1 MIRFKRFH
9 HLLQLNNYFYQL
21 FITVC
26 LVSAYIFP
34 LKVLAS
40 PEKKTFKVPFD
51 AMTIGVADKG
61 LTFGTLLSINKTSQF
76 EIGMQYLDG
85 TDIRI
90 NPLIEADNPIWITN
104 KSFNIAY
111 IKHLFHTNFDSG
123 AFLRLDVGVS
133 SVSGEYNVDLSK
145 LEYSLGGASV
155 RCSTCGTVYF
165 ESTQDGLDL
174 IPSLSFGWQ
183 SPLTDQLIFRASVGY
198 QYFDIP
204 NATWTTNMNYSL
216 PKYVQD
222 KINDLADEINIINSF
237 QPTFL
242 IALMYKI

>member
-1 MIRFKRFH
+1 MIRLNRFH
-9 HLLQLNNYFYQL
+9 LPLQVNNYCYQL
-21 FITVC
+21 FIIVC
-26 LVSAYIFP
+26 LVSWYIFP

-40 PEKKTFKVPFD
+40 PEKKTFKRPFD
-51 AMTIGVADKG
+51 VMTIGVADKG
-61 LTFGTLLSINKTSQF
+61 LTFSTLFSINKTSQF
-76 EIGMQYLDG
+76 EIGMQYLDD
-85 TDIRI
+85 TDIRF
-90 NPLIEADNPIWITN
+90 NPLIQADNPIWITN

-111 IKHLFHTNFDSG
+111 IKQLFHTNYDFG
-123 AFLRLDVGVS
+123 PFLRFDIGVS
-133 SVSGEYNVDLSK
+133 SISGEYNIDLSK

-155 RCSTCGTVYF
+155 GCSTCGTVYF
-165 ESTQDGLDL
+165 KSTQDGLAV

-183 SPLTDQLIFRASVGY
+183 SPLTDQLIFRASIGY

-204 NATWTTNMNYSL
+204 NAKWTTNMSYSL

-222 KINDLADEINIINSF
+222 KINDLADEINSINSF